1 VGTEHRGAVEE
12 PLGTDGS
19 GRKQLDSPPPPTY
32 AAASREEPTRPKRR
46 WYARLSIQLVGSVG
60 STEARLPSTFAASA
74 VSLEMAKTTYRQRR
88 LKRRMYSAR
97 RRKKS
102 RIKSRARSRRSRAV
116 TSSLA
121 NQVFNKRKP
130 RLPGIGK
137 CRVQGG
143 SVRGRDNARPYRA
156 RRGRGR
162 GRGKVRSPSS
172 SSSGPSKPTPEA
184 FQWFVGIL
192 IYGTIA
198 LMCMA
203 GSLPA
208 APLVIWYCVSSG
220 LGMLWNGA
228 CKLWDHRTEIRD
240 DIFHHIV
247 QEYFDFVY
255 NDERHLAPN
264 ALGPGFGG
272 IRTFLRLV
280 CRYNG
285 PHFVVNPCGRVRP
298 NEQEMDGGCC
308 DESTTRIS

>member
-1 VGTEHRGAVEE
+1 
-12 PLGTDGS
+12 
-19 GRKQLDSPPPPTY
+19 
-32 AAASREEPTRPKRR
+32 
-46 WYARLSIQLVGSVG
+46 
-60 STEARLPSTFAASA
+60 
-74 VSLEMAKTTYRQRR
+74 MAKTTYRQRR

-137 CRVQGG
+137 CRLQGG
-143 SVRGRDNARPYRA
+143 PSRGRDNARPYRA

-162 GRGKVRSPSS
+162 GRGNVRSSSS
-172 SSSGPSKPTPEA
+172 SSSGPSESTPEA

-298 NEQEMDGGCC
+298 NEQEVEGVVTEVPLESADDNELNVYLQNKKLVPAEGVYLMEPVEICSPVANAEERTELKFDRSCCMGCC
-308 DESTTRIS
+308 QSSSCQE